1 MRKARGGVRF
11 NSGRGLDHVRYAQKH
26 RQSIKLEKKKEMDSS
41 GMEVVQMEESYKA
54 PKKYLVPVVFDKG
67 NGNCSEEGRT
77 VCVCVWW
84 EGDSKINKNYYYYMQ
99 QQWNKTQ

>member
-11 NSGRGLDHVRYAQKH
+11 NSGRGLDHVRCAQKH

-67 NGNCSEEGRT
+67 NGNCSEEGKT
-77 VCVCVWW
+77 VCGG
-84 EGDSKINKNYYYYMQ
+84 EGNSKINKYDHNYMQ

>member
-1 MRKARGGVRF
+1 
-11 NSGRGLDHVRYAQKH
+11 
-26 RQSIKLEKKKEMDSS
+26 MDSS

-67 NGNCSEEGRT
+67 NGNCSEEGKT
-77 VCVCVWW
+77 VCVWW